1 MFIPLKDDN
10 PRSRIGLQA
19 VTIAFLAICVLVFLY
34 QLTLSEV
41 EQARLF
47 YSFGLIPATLL
58 GEGQLAPDL
67 ERIPPWATLFTS
79 MFLHGGFLHIA
90 GNMLFLWVFG
100 DNIEDAL
107 GHVRFVVF
115 YVLCGLAAGLLHAAI
130 DPSSDVPTIGASGAI
145 SGILGG
151 YLVLYPRRGVWVQI
165 FYLIVRRFPAWAV
178 LGAWAGLQVVNATL
192 VNDPGANTA
201 WWAHIGGFIAGAVL
215 VVPLRRAGVPLFE
228 GRVPETFKG
237 PWSRDR

>member
-34 QLTLSEV
+34 QLTLSEI

-47 YSFGLIPATLL
+47 YSYGLIPATLL
-58 GEGQLAPDL
+58 GDAQLSPEL
-67 ERIPPWATLFTS
+67 ERVPSWATLLTS

-107 GHVRFVVF
+107 GHVRFIVF

-130 DPSSDVPTIGASGAI
+130 DPSSEVPTIGASGAI

-165 FYLIVRRFPAWAV
+165 FYLIVRRFPAWGV
-178 LGAWAGLQVVNATL
+178 LGAWIGLQVINATI

-201 WWAHIGGFIAGAVL
+201 WWAHIGGFIAGAIL

-228 GRVPETFKG
+228 GRVPQTFKG